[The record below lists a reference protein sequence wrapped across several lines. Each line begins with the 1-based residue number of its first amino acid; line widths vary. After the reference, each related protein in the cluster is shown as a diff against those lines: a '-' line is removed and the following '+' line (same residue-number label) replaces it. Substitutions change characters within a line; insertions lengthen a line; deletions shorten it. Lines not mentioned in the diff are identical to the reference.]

1 MSKPSFS
8 GHEKFHCRPFWLKK
22 GYDFVL
28 SGKKFSD
35 DDAVVALGVGK
46 NMVSSIRYWIKAFD
60 LVDDQEQPNNL
71 AHYIFGEDGK
81 DPYLED
87 EGTIWLLHYH
97 LVTGGKATLYSLFFN
112 EFRKERIEFTKEQV
126 LSFLKRKC
134 DEWGATVS
142 LNSLNADIDVF
153 IKTYLRPKKKLKDI
167 EDDFSGLLIDFGLV
181 QALDKSGSELWY
193 KVESNEREDIPVEIL
208 LYSILDQESGS
219 SISFRDLLN
228 GENSAGVVYAMNE
241 SGLTKKI
248 QDILARFPTQV
259 VFSDDAGI
267 RELQFK
273 VRAVRELPLL
283 DKRAL
288 LNMYYG
294 N

>member
-1 MSKPSFS
+1 MGNFSFS
-8 GHEKFHCRPFWLKK
+8 GHEKFHCRQFWLKK
-22 GYDFVL
+22 GYDFVR

-46 NMVSSIRYWIKAFD
+46 NMVSSIRYWMKAFD
-60 LVDDQEQPNNL
+60 LVDDQEQPNDL
-71 AHYIFGEDGK
+71 AHYIFGDDGK

-126 LSFLKRKC
+126 LSFLRRKC
-134 DEWGATVS
+134 DEWGVTVS

-208 LYSILDQESGS
+208 LYAILDQESDS

-228 GENSAGVVYAMNE
+228 GENSVGVVYAMNE

-273 VRAVRELPLL
+273 EQF
-283 DKRAL
+283 DKHAL
-288 LNMYYG
+288 LNMYYE